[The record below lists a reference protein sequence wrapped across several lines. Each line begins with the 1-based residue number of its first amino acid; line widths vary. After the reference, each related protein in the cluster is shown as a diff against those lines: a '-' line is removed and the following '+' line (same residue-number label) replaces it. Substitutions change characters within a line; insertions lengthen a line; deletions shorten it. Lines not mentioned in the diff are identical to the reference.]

1 MNYRVF
7 LDSSTQPFLSKFNAL
22 PELRPKVK
30 DIIRIGGRN
39 PTLYKITRE
48 AKNSESPAEPFSFD
62 YFVRKL
68 DTSPDST
75 TMDGSRQSFRKSVLG
90 F

>member
-30 DIIRIGGRN
+30 DIIRIGEN
-39 PTLYKITRE
+39 PILYKITRE
-48 AKNSESPAEPFSFD
+48 QKNSQSSVEPFSFD

-68 DTSPDST
+68 DTSPD
-75 TMDGSRQSFRKSVLG
+75 DGSRQSFRKSVLS

>member
-7 LDSSTQPFLSKFNAL
+7 LDSSTLPFLSKFNAL

-30 DIIRIGGRN
+30 DIIRIGKN
-39 PTLYKITRE
+39 PILYKITRE
-48 AKNSESPAEPFSFD
+48 QKNSESSVEPFSFD

-75 TMDGSRQSFRKSVLG
+75 TMDGSRQSFRKSVLS

>member
-7 LDSSTQPFLSKFNAL
+7 LDSNTKPFLSKFNAL

-30 DIIRIGGRN
+30 DIIRIGGN
-39 PTLYKITRE
+39 PILYKITRE
-48 AKNSESPAEPFSFD
+48 QKNSESSVEPFSFD

-75 TMDGSRQSFRKSVLG
+75 TMDSKKCT
-90 F
+90 

>member
-7 LDSSTQPFLSKFNAL
+7 LDSSTQPFLSKFNSL
-22 PELRPKVK
+22 PKLRPKVK
-30 DIIRIGGRN
+30 DIIRIGGN
-39 PTLYKITRE
+39 PILYKITRE
-48 AKNSESPAEPFSFD
+48 QKNSESSVEPFSFD

-75 TMDGSRQSFRKSVLG
+75 TMDGSRQSFRKSILN

>member
-7 LDSSTQPFLSKFNAL
+7 LDSNTQPFLSKFNAL

-30 DIIRIGGRN
+30 DIIRIGKN
-39 PTLYKITRE
+39 PILYKITRE
-48 AKNSESPAEPFSFD
+48 AKNSNSSVEPFSFD

-75 TMDGSRQSFRKSVLG
+75 TMDGSRQSFQKSIRS

>member
-30 DIIRIGGRN
+30 DIIRIGEN
-39 PTLYKITRE
+39 PILYKITRE
-48 AKNSESPAEPFSFD
+48 QKNSQSSVEPFSFD

-68 DTSPDST
+68 DTSPDSV
-75 TMDGSRQSFRKSVLG
+75 TMDGSRQSFRKSVLS

>member
-7 LDSSTQPFLSKFNAL
+7 LDSSSQPVLSKFNAL

-30 DIIRIGGRN
+30 DIIRIGAN

-48 AKNSESPAEPFSFD
+48 AKNSKSSVEPFSFD

-68 DTSPDST
+68 DTSPDSV
-75 TMDGSRQSFRKSVLG
+75 TMDGSRQSFQKSVLS